1 MNNIKQHN
9 NPKQSFYNILTEN
22 IGRHLNATA
31 VYFMGKKIKFANF
44 LKEIDKTA
52 SFLQN
57 IGVSA
62 SDVITVCLPNI
73 PSAFIAFY
81 AVSKLGAV
89 INMVHPLT
97 PGLALCEIMKN
108 TKSNI
113 VFTLDLK
120 FKENYSN
127 FCSNG
132 FKCIVCGAAHHLP
145 KIKGFF
151 YKIINRKFFNFKG
164 LNYIDFK
171 VCQKTIKTDIV
182 PNNDYLKPALYLHS
196 GGTTGEPKTIALSS
210 FAVNSNAVYVP
221 YMIER
226 QKDFVGLTVLGVLPM
241 FHGFGLSIGINGS
254 LILGATVVAMP
265 MFSPKLIVK
274 TMRKLPINYF
284 LGVSAIYEAL
294 LKNKKFINKNTKHI
308 LRCFCGGEAMSHSLK
323 QRFDAFLESGKSEA
337 KLQEGYGL
345 TEMVTVTAVNLKD
358 DNVIGSVGKALPGLS
373 VIAVNENNKIVK
385 EGELCFAGN
394 TQMSEYLNAFE
405 TNKKVFFE
413 HDNRRYVKTGDFGYV
428 DENGYIFI
436 KQRIKR
442 IAKVNGIAVFPLEI
456 ERYSEELD
464 FVLSACAIAVPSKKH
479 GEVISLF
486 IILKDNNSD
495 KELIKTKLQNHLKSK
510 LIKYAVPK
518 REKIF
523 FVKDFPKTNVGKIDF
538 KKLEE
543 SVGMAEK
550 HVDTNY
556 A

>member
-1 MNNIKQHN
+1 MTLFGEQMNN

-22 IGRHLNATA
+22 ISRHLNATA
-31 VYFMGKKIKFANF
+31 VYFMGRKIKFKDF
-44 LKEIDKTA
+44 ISEIDKTA
-52 SFLQN
+52 SYLQS
-57 IGVSA
+57 IGVKSN
-62 SDVITVCLPNI
+62 DVITICLPNI

-108 TKSNI
+108 TKSGI

-120 FKENYSN
+120 YKENYELFSSN
-127 FCSNG
+127 NY
-132 FKCIVCGAAHHLP
+132 KCIVCGAAHHLS

-151 YKIINRKFFNFKG
+151 YKIINRKQFNFKN
-164 LNYIDFK
+164 LTYTDFK
-171 VCQKTIKTDIV
+171 NCQKTKKTNIV
-182 PNNDYLKPALYLHS
+182 PDNDYLKPALYLHS
-196 GGTTGEPKTIALSS
+196 GGTTGDPKTIVLSS
-210 FAVNSNAVYVP
+210 FAVNSNTAYVP
-221 YMIER
+221 HMIER
-226 QKDFVGLTVLGVLPM
+226 SKDLVGLTVLAVLPM
-241 FHGFGLSIGINGS
+241 FHGFGLSICINGA
-254 LILGATVVAMP
+254 LIHGATAVAMP

-274 TMRKLPINYF
+274 TMKKIPINYF

-294 LKNKKFINKNTKHI
+294 LNNKKFINKNTKNI
-308 LRCFCGGEAMSHSLK
+308 LRCFCGGESMSLSLK
-323 QRFDAFLESGKSEA
+323 QRFDEFLKSGKSEA

-358 DNVIGSVGKALPGLS
+358 DYIEGSVGKALPGLS
-373 VIAVNENNKIVK
+373 VIAVDQDNKIVK

-394 TQMSEYLNAFE
+394 TQMLEYLNDVE

-413 HDNRRYVKTGDFGYV
+413 YDKKRFVKTGDYGCV
-428 DENGYIFI
+428 DEKGYIFI

-464 FVLSACAIAVPSKKH
+464 FVLSACAIAVSDKKH
-479 GEVISLF
+479 GEIINLFVILRD
-486 IILKDNNSD
+486 KNSD
-495 KELIKTKLQNHLKSK
+495 KELCKINLINHLKLK

-518 REKIF
+518 KEKVF
-523 FVKDFPKTNVGKIDF
+523 FVDDFPKTNVGKIDF

-543 SVGMAEK
+543 SIK
-550 HVDTNY
+550 S
-556 A
+556 